1 MKSKSLIILSEAEED
16 ITLGFDWYSEQQQ
29 GLGEEFLE
37 CVDAC
42 FDQISDNPKLYPVVH
57 ESYRRALVHRF
68 PYAVFY
74 EETEEVVVVF
84 AVFHGSQNP
93 DQWRSRL
100 S

>member
-1 MKSKSLIILSEAEED
+1 M
-16 ITLGFDWYSEQQQ
+16 
-29 GLGEEFLE
+29 
-37 CVDAC
+37 
-42 FDQISDNPKLYPVVH
+42 VH

-74 EETEEVVVVF
+74 EETEEAVIVF

-93 DQWRSRL
+93 AQWRSRL